1 VGSPETRPRGKYVVP
16 VTVDRGWTFL
26 TNHGHVLVCLAT
38 DPDARL
44 REVADRVGI
53 TERAV
58 QQIVAE
64 LEQGG
69 YVLKERVGRRN
80 HYTVVRDGRFRHR
93 LEEGTTVGAFLDL
106 VVEATSSAGV
116 QPDQAG
122 TPGS

>member
-1 VGSPETRPRGKYVVP
+1 M
-16 VTVDRGWTFL
+16 TVDRGWTFL

-69 YVLKERVGRRN
+69 YVIKERVGRRN
-80 HYTVVRDGRFRHR
+80 HYTVVRSGRFRHPV
-93 LEEGTTVGAFLDL
+93 EEGMTVGAFLDL
-106 VVEATSSAGV
+106 VVTATSATGV
-116 QPDQAG
+116 QPDEAG
-122 TPGS
+122 TPSP